1 MTKVIRFRHK
11 GVGNPKGK
19 LAKEMEIGLRR
30 SVWLSKLCVLWTL
43 YNNGD
48 KELSGMTTPYIPPP
62 HIGAA
67 LGTGWDNEMSKV
79 LGRAIKGCEIWEP
92 PGEAPKSQFRL
103 LKSGPKV
110 TVAPPSKHSWHLRA
124 PWSVYY
130 QAWSNGGLD
139 RGISTLMKELPRENR
154 MRIKKLLDG

>member
-30 SVWLSKLCVLWTL
+30 SVWLSKLCVLWLL
-43 YNNGD
+43 YHQGNHHLAST
-48 KELSGMTTPYIPPP
+48 ETPYVPPP
-62 HIGAA
+62 HVGAV
-67 LGTGWDNEMSKV
+67 LHSGWDNEMSTV
-79 LGRAIKGCEIWEP
+79 LGKAIKGCEIWEP

-110 TVAPPSKHSWHLRA
+110 TPAPPSKHSWHLRA
-124 PWSVYY
+124 AWSVYY
-130 QAWSNGGLD
+130 KAWASGSLD

-154 MRIKKLLDG
+154 MRIKTLLDG

>member
-30 SVWLSKLCVLWTL
+30 SVYLSKLCQLWLMYHQGNHHLAAT
-43 YNNGD
+43 
-48 KELSGMTTPYIPPP
+48 TTPYVPPP
-62 HIGAA
+62 NVGAV
-67 LGTGWDNEMSKV
+67 LHSGWDDEMSKV

-130 QAWSNGGLD
+130 QAWQSGALD

-154 MRIKKLLDG
+154 MRIKTLLDG